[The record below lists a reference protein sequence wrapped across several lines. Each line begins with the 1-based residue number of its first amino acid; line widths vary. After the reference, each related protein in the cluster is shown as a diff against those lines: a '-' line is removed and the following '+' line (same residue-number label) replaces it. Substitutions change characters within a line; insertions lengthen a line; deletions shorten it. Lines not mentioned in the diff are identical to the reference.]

1 MRPLG
6 RCARRTVW
14 GRLVSFRGACGREK
28 RTARAN
34 DDKENVL
41 STSETKRETATD
53 PVVRQYR
60 EQISDNDLK
69 ILEAV
74 NKRITLV
81 RKLWDYKDAQGINF
95 VDPAQEDWILTYLSR
110 SNRGPLSDDG
120 LREIFSVVLAVVKR
134 EMSAE

>member
-1 MRPLG
+1 M
-6 RCARRTVW
+6 
-14 GRLVSFRGACGREK
+14 
-28 RTARAN
+28 
-34 DDKENVL
+34 

>member
-1 MRPLG
+1 MQD
-6 RCARRTVW
+6 ARRGVGLSPFG
-14 GRLVSFRGACGREK
+14 GRAGAK